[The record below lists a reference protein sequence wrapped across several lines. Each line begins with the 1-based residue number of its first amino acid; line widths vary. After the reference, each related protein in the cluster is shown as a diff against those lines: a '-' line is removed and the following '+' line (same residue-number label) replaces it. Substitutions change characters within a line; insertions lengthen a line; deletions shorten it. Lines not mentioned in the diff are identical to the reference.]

1 MKTETASRL
10 LRLNRKF
17 YLDFAGQFSETRT
30 PGQPGLERILPYI
43 PHFCRL
49 LDVGCGN
56 GRLALWLDAKGIRA
70 KYVGVDSSEELLAH
84 ARDMTSGLKD
94 VSVEFAQADTSE
106 PNWTNALPH
115 REYDVVFSISLL
127 HHIPS
132 SELRGR
138 LFRDFAEL
146 LRPGGLLIVA
156 TWQFLASPRMRR
168 KIVPWDRIGLPDDD
182 LEQGDYLLDWKRGG
196 VGYRYCHLVD
206 EGELRLLAERAGLEM
221 IETFRSDGKE
231 GNLNLYGVMKSAS

>member
-43 PHFCRL
+43 PDFCRL

-84 ARDMTSGLKD
+84 ARDMTSALKD
-94 VSVEFAQADTSE
+94 VSAEFVQADISG

-132 SELRGR
+132 FELRSR
-138 LFRDFAEL
+138 LFLDFAGL

-196 VGYRYCHLVD
+196 LGYRYCHLVD
-206 EGELRLLAERAGLEM
+206 ENELALLAEHAGLDLLDM
-221 IETFRSDGKE
+221 FRSDGKE
-231 GNLNLYGVMKSAS
+231 GNLNLYGVMKSAP